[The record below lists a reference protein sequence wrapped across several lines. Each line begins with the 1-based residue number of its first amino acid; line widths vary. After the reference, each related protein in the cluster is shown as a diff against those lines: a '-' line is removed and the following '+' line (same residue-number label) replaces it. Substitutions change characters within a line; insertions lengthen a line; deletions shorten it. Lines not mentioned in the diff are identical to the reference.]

1 MAKMNRAL
9 QVRKIRE
16 DLVRAGYD
24 PEKVDVDALVDSTL
38 TYRENRAN
46 VAEQLRYKNAK
57 KASARAQMKRAD
69 EGWCETLRD
78 QCERKGDT
86 DSCRMY
92 GRDKC
97 SSVTGKIEGCRTCN
111 SGRPGRQKKAKKSNA
126 RMVDGKCMIPVKAHM
141 RRCPPNM
148 TMKAARGR

>member
-97 SSVTGKIEGCRTCN
+97 SSMTGKIPGCRTC
-111 SGRPGRQKKAKKSNA
+111 GGAVRKKKEKKSRA
-126 RMVDGKCMIPVKAHM
+126 RLVEGVCMIPVKAHM
-141 RRCPPNM
+141 RRCQPKTAANM
-148 TMKAARGR
+148 RTARGR